1 MSVVLE
7 LRIKDA
13 IEECDKHLLR
23 IHESFARISNKFPLD
38 IDVYKNFSSED
49 VMAID
54 QFLYRYTKLQDKIG
68 SSLIKNI
75 CIYLDGDNDL
85 RTFIDNLHVLEK
97 YDILTSV
104 AEWEELREIRNS
116 LTHEYTNRVEQQVEM
131 LNSLIQYKVVL
142 ISIFTKMKKI
152 VQ

>member
-116 LTHEYTNRVEQQVEM
+116 LTHEYR
-131 LNSLIQYKVVL
+131 
-142 ISIFTKMKKI
+142 
-152 VQ
+152 